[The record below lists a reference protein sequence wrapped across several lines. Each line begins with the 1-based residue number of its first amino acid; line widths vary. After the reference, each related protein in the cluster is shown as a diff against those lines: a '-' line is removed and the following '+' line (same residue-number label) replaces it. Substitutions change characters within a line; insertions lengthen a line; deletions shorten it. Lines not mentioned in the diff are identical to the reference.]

1 MANNRRGRATTVATT
16 LLAGS
21 IVAAV
26 AMRARRD
33 PHGPRAVVPPLEL
46 TPVHRGGTGEPLLLL
61 HGIGAIWRA
70 WSPVLPYLE
79 PHHEVIVPTLHGH
92 AGGPDL
98 DPAVEPSVQALAD
111 GIEEELNHLGLEKVH
126 IAGNSLGGWIGIE
139 LARRGRARSLV
150 LLSPA
155 GAWRSPRRIRMTTHG
170 VRFSLGALA
179 RYSHRADAIAKRR
192 LLRWAMLAGQVA
204 HPHHVPDESLVTY
217 IHASGQSPVVD
228 PLLRVLHL
236 NAVDPLPVD
245 RDYPVR
251 LVWADRDRVLP
262 FKHFGSP
269 MLERLPGAELI
280 RLSGVGHV
288 PMSDDP
294 AGVAKLILEVTRAA
308 DSTRSAAVSTQRGDG
323 HVQQRR

>member
-1 MANNRRGRATTVATT
+1 MMNKPRHTAVIAAAAF
-16 LLAGS
+16 LAGS
-21 IVAAV
+21 AVAA
-26 AMRARRD
+26 RATLVRRNLD
-33 PHGPRAVVPPLEL
+33 SSRAEVSVLEL
-46 TPVHRGGTGEPLLLL
+46 TPSHRAGTGTPLLLL
-61 HGIGAIWRA
+61 HGIGGIWQA

-92 AGGPDL
+92 AGGPLL
-98 DPAVEPSVQALAD
+98 DSQVAPSVRALVD
-111 GIEEELNHLGLEKVH
+111 GIEQELDRLGLPKVH

-139 LARRGRARSLV
+139 LARRGRAQSLV

-155 GAWRSPRRIRMTTHG
+155 GAWRSPRRLRVTAHG
-170 VRFSLGALA
+170 IRFSLGALA
-179 RYSHRADAIAKRR
+179 RYSSRAEAISERR

-204 HPHHVPDESLVTY
+204 HPHQVPPESLVTY
-217 IHASGQSPVVD
+217 IQASGQSPVVE

-236 NAVDPLPVD
+236 NPVGPLPAD

-251 LVWADRDRVLP
+251 LVWAERDRVLP

-280 RLSGVGHV
+280 HLSGVGHV

-294 AGVAKLILEVTRAA
+294 ARVAELILEVTRAV
-308 DSTRSAAVSTQRGDG
+308 DNAATSTQRGDG
-323 HVQQRR
+323 NVQQRR

>member
-1 MANNRRGRATTVATT
+1 MENHPRRRSATVATA

-21 IVAAV
+21 TVAAG
-26 AMRARRD
+26 AALAR
-33 PHGPRAVVPPLEL
+33 HNSGGPRAVVDGLEL
-46 TPVHRGGTGEPLLLL
+46 TPSHRAGAGSPLLLL

-70 WSPVLPYLE
+70 WSPVLPHLE
-79 PHHEVIVPTLHGH
+79 PHHDVIVPTLHGH
-92 AGGPDL
+92 AGGPSL
-98 DPAVEPSVQALAD
+98 NSQVAPSVQALVDAL
-111 GIEEELNHLGLEKVH
+111 EEELDRLGLDKVH

-139 LARRGRARSLV
+139 LARRGRALSLV

-155 GAWRSPRRIRMTTHG
+155 GAWRSPRRLRVTAHG
-170 VRFSLGALA
+170 VRFSLNGLA
-179 RYSHRADAIAKRR
+179 RYSSRADAIATRR
-192 LLRWAMLAGQVA
+192 VLRWALLAGQVA
-204 HPHHVPDESLVTY
+204 HPRKVPHETLVTY
-217 IHASGQSPVVD
+217 IQAMGHSTVVD

-236 NAVDPLPVD
+236 NPVEPLPED

-251 LVWADRDRVLP
+251 LVWAERDLVLP

-294 AGVAKLILEVTRAA
+294 AGVAELILDVTRGVDATAA
-308 DSTRSAAVSTQRGDG
+308 PAQRVVDN
-323 HVQQRR
+323 V

>member
-1 MANNRRGRATTVATT
+1 MANNPRRRATTVAAALVAGSAVAAGTT
-16 LLAGS
+16 L
-21 IVAAV
+21 V
-26 AMRARRD
+26 RRKRD
-33 PHGPRAVVPPLEL
+33 RPRAAISGLEL
-46 TPVHRGGTGEPLLLL
+46 TPSHRAGTGTPLLLL

-92 AGGPDL
+92 AGGPPL
-98 DPAVEPSVQALAD
+98 DSQVAPSVQALVD
-111 GIEEELNHLGLEKVH
+111 GIEEELDRLGLQKVH

-139 LARRGRARSLV
+139 LARRGRAQSLV

-155 GAWRSPRRIRMTTHG
+155 GAWRSPRRLRVTAHG

-179 RYSHRADAIAKRR
+179 RYSSRAEAIAERR

-204 HPHHVPDESLVTY
+204 HPHQVPPESLVTY
-217 IHASGQSPVVD
+217 IQASGQSPVVE

-236 NAVDPLPVD
+236 NPVGPLPAD

-251 LVWADRDRVLP
+251 LVWAERDRVLP

-280 RLSGVGHV
+280 RLSDVGHV

-294 AGVAKLILEVTRAA
+294 ARVAELILEVTRAV
-308 DSTRSAAVSTQRGDG
+308 DNAAISTQRGDG
-323 HVQQRR
+323 NVQQRR

>member
-1 MANNRRGRATTVATT
+1 MANNTRRRAATVAAA
-16 LLAGS
+16 LLATG
-21 IVAAV
+21 AAATAV
-26 AMRARRD
+26 AVTRRKPD
-33 PHGPRAVVPPLEL
+33 RPKSVALPLEL
-46 TPVHRGGTGEPLLLL
+46 TPVHRGGTGPPLLLL

-70 WSPVLPYLE
+70 WSPVLPHLE
-79 PHHEVIVPTLHGH
+79 PHHDVIVPTLHGH
-92 AGGPDL
+92 AGGPAL
-98 DPAVEPSVQALAD
+98 DSEVAPSVEALVD
-111 GIEEELNHLGLEKVH
+111 GIEAELDRLGLQKVH

-155 GAWRSPRRIRMTTHG
+155 GAWRSPHRIKMQSVG
-170 VRFSLGALA
+170 VRFSLGALG
-179 RYSHRADAIAKRR
+179 RYSHRAEAIAEQR

-204 HPHHVPDESLVTY
+204 HPHRVERESLVTY
-217 IHASGQSPVVD
+217 IRASGQSPVVN
-228 PLLRVLHL
+228 PLLRVIHHRP
-236 NAVDPLPVD
+236 VDPLPAE

-280 RLSGVGHV
+280 RLEGVGHV

-294 AGVAKLILEVTRAA
+294 ARVAELILEVTRAA
-308 DSTRSAAVSTQRGDG
+308 DSTVVSNPK
-323 HVQQRR
+323 

>member
-1 MANNRRGRATTVATT
+1 MANNPRRRAA
-16 LLAGS
+16 
-21 IVAAV
+21 IVAA
-26 AMRARRD
+26 ALLAAGGAAAAAQRARRHLD
-33 PHGPRAVVPPLEL
+33 EPRAAVCPLEL
-46 TPVHRGGTGEPLLLL
+46 TPSHRGGTGTPLLLL

-92 AGGPDL
+92 AGGPPL
-98 DPAVEPSVQALAD
+98 DSEVAPSVQALVD
-111 GIEEELNHLGLEKVH
+111 GLEEELDRLGLEKVH
-126 IAGNSLGGWIGIE
+126 IVGNSLGGWIGIE

-155 GAWRSPRRIRMTTHG
+155 GAWRSPRRIKVTSAG

-179 RYSHRADAIAKRR
+179 RYSHRAEAIVQRR
-192 LLRWAMLAGQVA
+192 LLRWALLAGQVA
-204 HPHHVPDESLVTY
+204 HPHHVPHETLVTY

-236 NAVDPLPVD
+236 SPVDSLPED

-251 LVWADRDRVLP
+251 LVWGERDLVLP

-280 RLSGVGHV
+280 RLQGVGHV

-294 AGVAKLILEVTRAA
+294 ARVAELILEVTRAVDSA
-308 DSTRSAAVSTQRGDG
+308 VVSTRNE
-323 HVQQRR
+323 

>member
-1 MANNRRGRATTVATT
+1 MANNPGRKAALAATLVAGG
-16 LLAGS
+16 AAAAA
-21 IVAAV
+21 AAV
-26 AMRARRD
+26 ARRD
-33 PHGPRAVVPPLEL
+33 PDSTRTALPPLEL
-46 TPVHRGGTGEPLLLL
+46 TAVHRGGAGQPLLLL

-79 PHHEVIVPTLHGH
+79 PHHDLIVPTLHGH
-92 AGGPDL
+92 AGGPPL
-98 DPAVEPSVQALAD
+98 DEEIEPSVQALAD
-111 GIEEELNHLGLEKVH
+111 GIEEQLDRLGLQKVH

-155 GAWRSPRRIRMTTHG
+155 GAWRSPRRIKVTSVG
-170 VRFSLGALA
+170 IRFSLGALA
-179 RYSHRADAIAKRR
+179 RYSHRAEAIVERR
-192 LLRWAMLAGQVA
+192 LLRWALLAGQVA
-204 HPHHVPDESLVTY
+204 HPHHVPHETLVTY
-217 IHASGQSPVVD
+217 VHASGHSPVVD

-236 NAVDPLPVD
+236 SPVDPLPEN

-251 LVWADRDRVLP
+251 LVWGERDLVLP

-280 RLSGVGHV
+280 RLEGVGHV

-294 AGVAKLILEVTRAA
+294 ARVAELILEVTRAV
-308 DSTRSAAVSTQRGDG
+308 DSAVGSTGNE
-323 HVQQRR
+323 